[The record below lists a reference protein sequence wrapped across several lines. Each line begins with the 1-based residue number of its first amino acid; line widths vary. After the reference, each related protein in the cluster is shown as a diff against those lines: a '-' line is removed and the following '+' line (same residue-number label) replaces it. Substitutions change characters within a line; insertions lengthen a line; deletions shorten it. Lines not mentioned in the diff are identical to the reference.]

1 MQSNFN
7 IKKAKYKE
15 QYGKSGN
22 EHIHPLVFSNEFSV
36 HRTSY
41 NSLSTFCYNSVKAL
55 SLVGNV
61 ILKAEIDRYELY
73 NKALDEAK
81 ESKTEK
87 MIELISDVSVSK
99 KRHSETASDKI
110 EEMKGKRVNINED

>member
-1 MQSNFN
+1 M
-7 IKKAKYKE
+7 
-15 QYGKSGN
+15 
-22 EHIHPLVFSNEFSV
+22 FSNEFSV
-36 HRTSY
+36 NKTSY

-81 ESKTEK
+81 ESKAEK
-87 MIELISDVSVSK
+87 MKELISDVSVSK
-99 KRHSETASDKI
+99 KRHTEIASNKI
-110 EEMKGKRVNINED
+110 EEMKGNMVNMKDDWKETPIPPSFI

>member
-1 MQSNFN
+1 MLFRS
-7 IKKAKYKE
+7 
-15 QYGKSGN
+15 
-22 EHIHPLVFSNEFSV
+22 HEFSV
-36 HRTSY
+36 HKTSY
-41 NSLSTFCYNSVKAL
+41 NILSTFCYNSVKAL

-87 MIELISDVSVSK
+87 MIELISDVNISR
-99 KRHSETASDKI
+99 KRHIETVSDKI
-110 EEMKGKRVNINED
+110 EEMKGNRVNM